1 MKLVTVASVSRDAG
15 LVGSATS
22 RNRSDASGA
31 NRSNEYDTN
40 DFECYRGYSQR
51 HASLCWWVVVRVI
64 ESPEGSKGTDE
75 RQLLPDCPRC
85 GTPVSKVTS
94 RGPMERFAS
103 PCGCPLVPG
112 ALESESESK

>member
-1 MKLVTVASVSRDAG
+1 MKPVTVASVSMDAG
-15 LVGSATS
+15 LVVSATS
-22 RNRSDASGA
+22 RTRSDAPGA
-31 NRSNEYDTN
+31 NRSNGHDTN

-51 HASLCWWVVVRVI
+51 HASLCWWGVVRVI
-64 ESPEGSKGTDE
+64 ETPEGSEGTDE

-103 PCGCPLVPG
+103 PCGCPLAPG
-112 ALESESESK
+112 ALESGSEST